1 MEATELPS
9 IDIVSVE
16 WRRAKKAFE
25 TCFRYLGVAL
35 MMYVPLVIIEKLK
48 LLFCKGVR
56 LQCHYKLV
64 IRREVLLRVL
74 KLAVMD
80 RAEIESV
87 LLALLLPTS
96 LAK

>member
-1 MEATELPS
+1 MEATKLPPV
-9 IDIVSVE
+9 DIVPVE

-25 TCFRYLGVAL
+25 TCFRYLAFAL
-35 MMYVPLVIIEKLK
+35 MMYVPLVIIEELE
-48 LLFCKGVR
+48 LLFCKSVR

-74 KLAVMD
+74 ELAVMD